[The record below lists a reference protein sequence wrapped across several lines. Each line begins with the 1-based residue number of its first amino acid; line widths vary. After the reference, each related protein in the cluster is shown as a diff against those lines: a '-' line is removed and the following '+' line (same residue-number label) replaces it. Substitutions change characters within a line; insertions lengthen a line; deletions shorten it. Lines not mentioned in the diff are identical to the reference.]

1 MRETRVAR
9 RYALAL
15 FKTARDSGNL
25 EIVATDIH
33 QIKSFAQKDK
43 RFLGFLQAPEVPT
56 EQKKALLRGLF
67 TTRLAPRLLLFFELL
82 LDKHRTNLLTDIA
95 DEFEK
100 LMEDHLGL
108 IKARVITAV
117 YLNDEMK
124 ARLKEKLEK
133 ISGKKV
139 EIIHRI
145 DKAVLGG
152 VIVHLHN
159 TVIDQSLRRQ
169 IDVLRHNLLKIKVH

>member
-1 MRETRVAR
+1 MRETRIAR

-15 FKTARDSGNL
+15 FKTAQASGNL

-43 RFLGFLQAPEVPT
+43 RFLGFLQAPQVPT

-82 LDKHRTNLLTDIA
+82 LDKHRTNIIADIA

-117 YLNDEMK
+117 HLTDEMK
-124 ARLKEKLEK
+124 SRLREKLEK

-145 DKAVLGG
+145 DKAVIGG
-152 VIVHLHN
+152 VIVYLHN
-159 TVIDQSLRRQ
+159 TVIDRSIRRQ
-169 IDVLRHNLLKIKVH
+169 IEVLRHNLLKVKVH